1 MARAI
6 DLARRAYHFARRASG
21 KESIDENPFPI
32 DVWTDS
38 RYHEWFLATR
48 CSQEE
53 LSHQRAASERF
64 QDKPT
69 FSFIVPLYKTPLPYL
84 KTMAESVLGQTYGN
98 LELVLVNASLEL
110 TELKEAIDKLVNADG
125 RVKVVDLAGNLGI
138 TENTNAGIAAATGDF
153 CCFLDHDDF
162 IEPDLLFEYAK
173 AINADPEIDFLYC
186 DEDLV
191 LHNEKSGSFQH
202 MNPLFKMGYSPELLL
217 CKNAI
222 IHLMT
227 IRRSI
232 IDEMPKRTAAY
243 DGSQDYNM
251 ALFCAGRARKVHH
264 IAKVLYHWRIS
275 ENSTATNPD
284 SKPYS
289 LYSCRKAI
297 SGQLN
302 REGIEADIIS
312 SGMHLLH
319 NLWFKSAE
327 NAEIS
332 VIVDAQPWAKEQA
345 SSASRAYGPIDSFIE
360 FFTQNNSNSNVE
372 VILATSESESLNFE
386 KPFSIAECP
395 RADSAL
401 SRLNCAASQATGD
414 YLVFLDAG
422 CFFDTPE
429 PLEQLAAACMLDG
442 VGVAAP
448 KVLYGNGRNKTYGVA
463 VTAERVM
470 PLYRGYE
477 DDFPGYQCNIRS
489 FQNSSACGLQGLT
502 LSRALFEQLGGF
514 DERFS
519 GELGAV
525 DLCHRIIG
533 QGLRIANL
541 CTVKLRTSD
550 IAPEHCYVCAEN
562 APDYPSS
569 EVAKFD
575 EKWPG
580 ARAQGDPYLNRNLD
594 QSSSYFQLGCS
605 RAD

>member
-32 DVWTDS
+32 DAWTDS

-53 LSHQRAASERF
+53 LSRQRAASEGF

-98 LELVLVNASLEL
+98 LELVLVNASPEL
-110 TELKEAIDKLVNADG
+110 TELKGAIAKLASFDE
-125 RVKVVDLAGNLGI
+125 RVKVIDLAGNLGI

-173 AINADPEIDFLYC
+173 AINEQPDIDVLYC

-191 LHNEKSGSFQH
+191 EENTDGSFRH
-202 MNPLFKMGYSPELLL
+202 LHPLFKPKITPELLL
-217 CKNAI
+217 CKNSVV
-222 IHLMT
+222 HLMT
-227 IRRSI
+227 VRRELI
-232 IDEMPKRTAAY
+232 KRMPQPTCVF
-243 DGSQDYNM
+243 DGAQDYNM
-251 ALFCAGRARKVHH
+251 ILWCSGAARRVRE
-264 IAKVLYHWRIS
+264 IQKVLYHWRIS
-275 ENSTATNPD
+275 EESTAANPD
-284 SKPYS
+284 AKPYS
-289 LYSCRKAI
+289 QKSYRLAASKELLRR
-297 SGQLN
+297 GGTG
-302 REGIEADIIS
+302 RIIS
-312 SGMHLLH
+312 SGIVNVH
-319 NLWFKSAE
+319 NVWFKSTTSQTV
-327 NAEIS
+327 S
-332 VIVDAQPWAKEQA
+332 VVVDCEPWAAEPPA
-345 SSASRAYGPIDSFIE
+345 AGACPFNTIDRFIE
-360 FFTQNNSNSNVE
+360 FFEQNNTIEDAEIVLVNAGSARMEFPESFKRVE
-372 VILATSESESLNFE
+372 ASADANHLA
-386 KPFSIAECP
+386 
-395 RADSAL
+395 
-401 SRLNCAASQATGD
+401 RLNAGVDVATGD
-414 YLVFLDAG
+414 YLIFLDAG

-429 PLEQLAAACMLDG
+429 PLEQLAAVCTLEG

-519 GELGAV
+519 DELGAV

-533 QGLRIANL
+533 QGLRITNL

-569 EVAKFD
+569 EVTKFD